1 MKAKLRQKKCKT
13 CGEKFSPWNSL
24 QIACSATC
32 ALAEGKKRMEKR
44 EKQKLKLMKE
54 ALKTRGD
61 WIKEAQKAFNAYIR
75 ERDRDQACI
84 SCDKPAGGDNHL
96 TGSGWDAGHYRST
109 GSAPHM
115 RFEEENCHKQ
125 CVKCNQHLSGNTV
138 EYRKRLI
145 DRIGLERVEA
155 IEADQEPRKH
165 TIPDLKEMID
175 HYKKMVR
182 ELKKKRE
189 SIC

>member
-1 MKAKLRQKKCKT
+1 
-13 CGEKFSPWNSL
+13 
-24 QIACSATC
+24 
-32 ALAEGKKRMEKR
+32 
-44 EKQKLKLMKE
+44 
-54 ALKTRGD
+54 
-61 WIKEAQKAFNAYIR
+61 
-75 ERDRDQACI
+75 
-84 SCDKPAGGDNHL
+84 
-96 TGSGWDAGHYRST
+96 
-109 GSAPHM
+109 M